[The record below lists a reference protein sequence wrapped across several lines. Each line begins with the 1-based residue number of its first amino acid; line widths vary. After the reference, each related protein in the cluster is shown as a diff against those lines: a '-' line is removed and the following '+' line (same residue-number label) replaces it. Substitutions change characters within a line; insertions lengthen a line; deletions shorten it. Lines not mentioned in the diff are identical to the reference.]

1 MRRFKSSKH
10 ISIMAVSNTGGAFG
24 FLRKSIAGVVYS
36 VSTASIKGI
45 KKQVARS
52 KPTSVRNPKTISQIV
67 QRMKVVP
74 AQLFYQAFEKAAGSV
89 ENNPLSHSFQGIAYG
104 NKNKLRF
111 MQLAMQGEPKAY
123 VPKGINFPV
132 PGVYQVSEGS
142 LTNLPSGIGND
153 SDALALDL
161 SNPIDASAMEV
172 LQTLGAQAG
181 DQITVLELIA
191 EDNGSYKAAFGR
203 VIVGIGN
210 EFEFTGDT
218 EGNVESVRLY
228 DSGIVFGESRV
239 ACAAFILSRGTS
251 SANAKRSTAIMTI
264 APDFVDLMSPEAY
277 DAAVDSY
284 ITGVAYNSLNSDW
297 YLNQGTTQAFNGQ
310 VYAQQLTLA
319 AGQGVDEFT
328 GTFLLGRQVQGA
340 GMRNVIFT
348 SDGTSAGTAYALIDG
363 EWTTA
368 AAYTAARVAAAMG
381 NVTPAYRPYS
391 AAIAAQLSGNA

>member
-1 MRRFKSSKH
+1 
-10 ISIMAVSNTGGAFG
+10 MATSNTGGAFG
-24 FLRKSIAGVVYS
+24 FLRKSIGGVVYS

-45 KKQVARS
+45 KKQVARQ

-111 MQLAMQGEPKAY
+111 MQLAMQGDPKAY

-142 LTNLPSGIGND
+142 LPSLPSGNHTD
-153 SDALALDL
+153 SETVILTVGEDLTQANIDALIA
-161 SNPIDASAMEV
+161 I
-172 LQTLGAQAG
+172 GAQAG
-181 DQITVLELIA
+181 DQLTMLALV
-191 EDNGSYKAAFGR
+191 DKNGVYEAGFGR
-203 VIVGIGN
+203 VIIGIGN
-210 EFEFTGDT
+210 SWEFSSNGVDIS
-218 EGNVESVRLY
+218 GSVLFADGIGVDGAT
-228 DSGIVFGESRV
+228 DSV
-239 ACAAFILSRGTS
+239 ACAALVLSRGTS
-251 SANAKRSTAIMTI
+251 SATAKRSTAFMTI
-264 APDFVDLMSPEAY
+264 TPDYADLMSPEAY

-284 ITGVAYNSLNSDW
+284 VTGVAYNSLNSEW

-310 VYAQQLTLA
+310 VYSQQLTLA
-319 AGQGVDEFT
+319 AGEGVEEFT
-328 GTFLLGRQVQGA
+328 GTFLLGRLVQGS
-340 GMRNVIFT
+340 GFRNVIFT
-348 SDGTSAGTAYALIDG
+348 SDGTSAGTAYALVNG

-368 AAYTAARVAAAMG
+368 AAYTTARVVAAMG
-381 NVTPAYRPYS
+381 NVTPVYRQYS

>member
-1 MRRFKSSKH
+1 
-10 ISIMAVSNTGGAFG
+10 MATSNTGGAFG
-24 FLRKSIAGVVYS
+24 FLRKSIGGVVYS

-45 KKQVARS
+45 KKQVARQ

-111 MQLAMQGEPKAY
+111 MQLAMQGDPKAY

-142 LTNLPSGIGND
+142 LTNLPSGISSSTDVTLAAVGTDIIAAQLEALQNAGAQVGDQLTCVALIEEDGKYRASIARVIIGLGNEWEGP
-153 SDALALDL
+153 DAGGALQDIAL
-161 SNPIDASAMEV
+161 TGDGIWFDDAS
-172 LQTLGAQAG
+172 GA
-181 DQITVLELIA
+181 
-191 EDNGSYKAAFGR
+191 
-203 VIVGIGN
+203 
-210 EFEFTGDT
+210 
-218 EGNVESVRLY
+218 
-228 DSGIVFGESRV
+228 V

-251 SANAKRSTAIMTI
+251 SATAKRSTAFMTL
-264 APDFVDLMSPEAY
+264 APDYQSLMSPEAY

-284 ITGVAYNSLNSDW
+284 ITGVSYNSLNSDW

-310 VYAQQLTLA
+310 VYAQELTLA
-319 AGQGVDEFT
+319 AGEGVDEFT
-328 GTFLLGRQVQGA
+328 GTFLLGRQVQGS
-340 GMRNVIFT
+340 GIRNVIFT
-348 SDGTSAGTAYALIDG
+348 SDGTSAGTAYALING
-363 EWTTA
+363 VWTTA
-368 AAYTAARVAAAMG
+368 AAYTTARVVAAMG
-381 NVTPAYRPYS
+381 NVSPVYRQYS

>member
-1 MRRFKSSKH
+1 
-10 ISIMAVSNTGGAFG
+10 MATSNTGGAFG

-111 MQLAMQGEPKAY
+111 MQLAMQGDPKAY

-142 LTNLPSGIGND
+142 LPNLPGNVHGNGGTQL
-153 SDALALDL
+153 LAVGG
-161 SNPIDASAMEV
+161 PIAQVIIDELTNINVEV
-172 LQTLGAQAG
+172 G
-181 DQITVLELIA
+181 DQITFVGLIDRGGKY
-191 EDNGSYKAAFGR
+191 EAAIAR
-203 VIVGIGN
+203 VIVGLGN
-210 EFEFTGDT
+210 EWELLAGGDQID
-218 EGNVESVRLY
+218 GLGLY
-228 DSGIVFGESRV
+228 TDGIDFSSAAGDV
-239 ACAAFILSRGTS
+239 ACGAFILSRGTS
-251 SANAKRSTAIMTI
+251 SSTAKRSTAFMTI
-264 APDFVDLMSPEAY
+264 APYYQSLMSPEAY

-310 VYAQQLTLA
+310 VYSQQLTLA
-319 AGQGVDEFT
+319 AGEGVDEFT
-328 GTFLLGRQVQGA
+328 GTFLLGRQVAGS

-348 SDGTSAGTAYALIDG
+348 SDGTSAGTAYALING

-381 NVTPAYRPYS
+381 NVSPFYRQYS

>member
-1 MRRFKSSKH
+1 
-10 ISIMAVSNTGGAFG
+10 MAVRNTGGAFG
-24 FLRKSIAGVVYS
+24 FLRKSIASVVYS
-36 VSTASIKGI
+36 VSTASIQGT

-111 MQLAMQGEPKAY
+111 MQLAMQGDPKAY

-142 LTNLPSGIGND
+142 LPNLPSGLT
-153 SDALALDL
+153 SDPDAANILDT
-161 SNPIDASAMEV
+161 STAIDANQ
-172 LQTLGAQAG
+172 LQSLVALGCQAG
-181 DQITVLELIA
+181 DQITFMGLYDNNGVYEASIA
-191 EDNGSYKAAFGR
+191 R
-203 VIVGIGN
+203 IIVGTAN
-210 EFEFTGDT
+210 EWEW
-218 EGNVESVRLY
+218 LK
-228 DSGIVFGESRV
+228 GESQMGGV
-239 ACAAFILSRGTS
+239 ALMSDGIDFEAAGGNPACAAFILSRGTS
-251 SANAKRSTAIMTI
+251 SDAKRSTAFMTI
-264 APDFVDLMSPEAY
+264 APDYLSLMSPEAY

-310 VYAQQLTLA
+310 VYSQQLTLA
-319 AGQGVDEFT
+319 AGEGVDEFT
-328 GTFLLGRQVQGA
+328 GNFLLGRQVQGS

-368 AAYTAARVAAAMG
+368 AAYTTARVVAAMG
-381 NVTPAYRPYS
+381 NVTPVYRQYS
-391 AAIAAQLSGNA
+391 TAIAAQLSGNA

>member
-1 MRRFKSSKH
+1 
-10 ISIMAVSNTGGAFG
+10 MATSNTGGAFG
-24 FLRKSIAGVVYS
+24 YLRKSIGGVVYS

-45 KKQVARS
+45 KKQVARL
-52 KPTSVRNPKTISQIV
+52 KPSSVRNPKTISQIV

-89 ENNPLSHSFQGIAYG
+89 ENNPLSHSFQGVPYG

-111 MQLAMQGEPKAY
+111 MQLAMMGEPKAY

-142 LTNLPSGIGND
+142 LPSLPGGNGSAD
-153 SDALALDL
+153 ADALCSIGSTMTA
-161 SNPIDASAMEV
+161 NEV
-172 LQTLGAQAG
+172 ERLVALGAQAG
-181 DQITVLELIA
+181 DQITCVALVDNEGIYVAKIA
-191 EDNGSYKAAFGR
+191 R
-203 VIVGIGN
+203 IIVGVGN
-210 EFEFTGDT
+210 AWELLNSAQDIEGLSLRTDGIFFDGST
-218 EGNVESVRLY
+218 EPA
-228 DSGIVFGESRV
+228 

-251 SANAKRSTAIMTI
+251 SSTAKRSTAFMTL
-264 APDFVDLMSPEAY
+264 APDYQSLMSPEAY

-297 YLNQGTTQAFNGQ
+297 YLNQGSTQAFNGQ
-310 VYAQQLTLA
+310 VYSQQLTLA
-319 AGQGVDEFT
+319 AGEGVDEFT
-328 GTFLLGRQVQGA
+328 GTFLLGRQVQGS
-340 GMRNVIFT
+340 GIRNVIFT

-368 AAYTAARVAAAMG
+368 AAYTTARVVAAMG
-381 NVTPAYRPYS
+381 AVSPAYRQYS

>member
-1 MRRFKSSKH
+1 
-10 ISIMAVSNTGGAFG
+10 MATSNTGGAFG
-24 FLRKSIAGVVYS
+24 WLRKSIAGIVYS
-36 VSTASIKGI
+36 VSTASIKGT

-52 KPTSVRNPKTISQIV
+52 KPTSVRNPRTISQIV

-142 LTNLPSGIGND
+142 LPNMPSGNATATPGEFVSAANTLDADEVALLQEWGAEVGDQLTIVALIDDGSGKYNAAFSRVIIGVGNVWQPTND
-153 SDALALDL
+153 SNEDFTDIAVSTDG
-161 SNPIDASAMEV
+161 IDF
-172 LQTLGAQAG
+172 QG
-181 DQITVLELIA
+181 
-191 EDNGSYKAAFGR
+191 
-203 VIVGIGN
+203 GN
-210 EFEFTGDT
+210 
-218 EGNVESVRLY
+218 
-228 DSGIVFGESRV
+228 V
-239 ACAAFILSRGTS
+239 ACAALILSRGTS
-251 SANAKRSTAIMTI
+251 SATAKRSTAFMTLNP
-264 APDFVDLMSPEAY
+264 AYANLMSPEAY

-319 AGQGVDEFT
+319 AGEGVDEFT
-328 GTFLLGRQVQGA
+328 GTFLLGRQVQGS
-340 GMRNVIFT
+340 GIRNVIFT
-348 SDGTSAGTAYALIDG
+348 SDGTSAGTAYALING

-368 AAYTAARVAAAMG
+368 AAYTTARVVAAMG
-381 NVTPAYRPYS
+381 NVTPVYRQYS
-391 AAIAAQLSGNA
+391 AAIAAQMSGNA

>member
-1 MRRFKSSKH
+1 
-10 ISIMAVSNTGGAFG
+10 MAVSNTGGAFG

-142 LTNLPSGIGND
+142 LPSLPSGVGSSEDYLCTLDNNLNAGNI
-153 SDALALDL
+153 AGL
-161 SNPIDASAMEV
+161 SN
-172 LQTLGAQAG
+172 LGVQVG
-181 DQITVLELIA
+181 DQITCMALIDDDGQYVAEVWRIIVADGAAWEPLNGASGAGELVLTT
-191 EDNGSYKAAFGR
+191 D
-203 VIVGIGN
+203 GIIFDQG
-210 EFEFTGDT
+210 T
-218 EGNVESVRLY
+218 VKP
-228 DSGIVFGESRV
+228 V

-251 SANAKRSTAIMTI
+251 SSTAKRSTAFMTI
-264 APDFVDLMSPEAY
+264 APDYQSLMSPEAY

-310 VYAQQLTLA
+310 VYAQELTLA
-319 AGQGVDEFT
+319 AAQGVDEFT
-328 GTFLLGRQVQGA
+328 GTFLLGRQVQGS

-348 SDGTSAGTAYALIDG
+348 SDGTSAGTAYALING

-381 NVTPAYRPYS
+381 NVTPAYRQYS

>member
-1 MRRFKSSKH
+1 
-10 ISIMAVSNTGGAFG
+10 MATSNTGGAFG

-111 MQLAMQGEPKAY
+111 MQLAMQGDPKAY

-142 LTNLPSGIGND
+142 LPSIPWRGISNGEGTTMLP
-153 SDALALDL
+153 ALEDGSQMT
-161 SNPIDASAMEV
+161 SNHVEV
-172 LQTLGAQAG
+172 LTGYGVQVG
-181 DQITVLELIA
+181 DQITVMALME
-191 EDNGSYKAAFGR
+191 NGLGQYDAIIGR
-203 VIVGIGN
+203 IIVGVNNAWQLTDNISDLGVN
-210 EFEFTGDT
+210 NDGLNID
-218 EGNVESVRLY
+218 N
-228 DSGIVFGESRV
+228 DSLAAISFIV
-239 ACAAFILSRGTS
+239 SRGIS
-251 SANAKRSTAIMTI
+251 STTAKRSTERMFIT
-264 APDFVDLMSPEAY
+264 PNFQSLMSPEAY

-284 ITGVAYNSLNSDW
+284 MTGVAYNSLNSDW

-319 AGQGVDEFT
+319 AGEGVEEFT
-328 GTFLLGRQVQGA
+328 GTFLLGRQVQGS
-340 GMRNVIFT
+340 GIRNVIFT
-348 SDGTSAGTAYALIDG
+348 SDGTSAGTAYALING
-363 EWTTA
+363 QWTTA
-368 AAYTAARVAAAMG
+368 AAYTTARVVAAMG
-381 NVTPAYRPYS
+381 AVSPAYRQYS

>member
-10 ISIMAVSNTGGAFG
+10 ISIMATSNTGGAFG

-111 MQLAMQGEPKAY
+111 MQLAMQGDPKAY

-142 LTNLPSGIGND
+142 LPSLPNYVSADLGELIAEVGDNLGQTAMDNL
-153 SDALALDL
+153 LA
-161 SNPIDASAMEV
+161 
-172 LQTLGAQAG
+172 LGAQAG
-181 DQITVLELIA
+181 DQLTCVALVEEA
-191 EDNGSYKAAFGR
+191 DGRYKAEIAR
-203 VIVGIGN
+203 VIVGLDNPWEMLNGATQISGLSIN
-210 EFEFTGDT
+210 TGGIDFTGGTD
-218 EGNVESVRLY
+218 
-228 DSGIVFGESRV
+228 V

-251 SANAKRSTAIMTI
+251 SSTAKRSTAIM
-264 APDFVDLMSPEAY
+264 ALNPEYAGLMSPEAY

-284 ITGVAYNSLNSDW
+284 ITGVSYNSLNSDW

-310 VYAQQLTLA
+310 VYSQQLTLA
-319 AGQGVDEFT
+319 AGEGVDEFT
-328 GTFLLGRQVQGA
+328 GTFLLGRQVQGS

-348 SDGTSAGTAYALIDG
+348 SDGTSAGTAYALING

-381 NVTPAYRPYS
+381 NVSPSYRQYS

>member
-1 MRRFKSSKH
+1 
-10 ISIMAVSNTGGAFG
+10 MATSNTGGAFG

-142 LTNLPSGIGND
+142 LPNLPSGVGSENGNVILEVGAALTAD
-153 SDALALDL
+153 NVQALAEL
-161 SNPIDASAMEV
+161 AVE
-172 LQTLGAQAG
+172 TR
-181 DQITVLELIA
+181 DQITCLCIGEETAGV
-191 EDNGSYKAAFGR
+191 YKAMFGR
-203 VIVGIGN
+203 VIVGVGAEW
-210 EFEFTGDT
+210 EFMGDPNGIMEDIRLVSDGIRNL
-218 EGNVESVRLY
+218 EGSAAA
-228 DSGIVFGESRV
+228 V
-239 ACAAFILSRGTS
+239 AFVVSRGTS
-251 SANAKRSTAIMTI
+251 SSSAKRSTAFMTI
-264 APDFVDLMSPEAY
+264 MPNYADLMSPEAY

-310 VYAQQLTLA
+310 VYSQQLTLA
-319 AGQGVDEFT
+319 AGEGVEEFT
-328 GTFLLGRQVQGA
+328 GTFLLGRQVQGS
-340 GMRNVIFT
+340 GMINAIFT

-368 AAYTAARVAAAMG
+368 AAYTAARVLAAMG
-381 NVTPAYRPYS
+381 NVSVVYRQYS

>member
-1 MRRFKSSKH
+1 
-10 ISIMAVSNTGGAFG
+10 MAVSNTGGAFG
-24 FLRKSIAGVVYS
+24 FLRKTIGGVVYS

-45 KKQVARS
+45 KKQVARQ

-74 AQLFYQAFEKAAGSV
+74 AQLFYQAFEKAASSV

-111 MQLAMQGEPKAY
+111 MQLAMQGDPKAY
-123 VPKGINFPV
+123 VPKGINFVV

-142 LTNLPSGIGND
+142 LPSLPSGTADDAND
-153 SDALALDL
+153 KLALVGTPLNADNVAL
-161 SNPIDASAMEV
+161 
-172 LQTLGAQAG
+172 LQNAGAQVG
-181 DQITVLELIA
+181 DQLTAIALI
-191 EDNGSYKAAFGR
+191 DNNGKYEAKIAR

-210 EFEFTGDT
+210 DWDLLNNATEITDLALCTTGISFIDAA
-218 EGNVESVRLY
+218 EP
-228 DSGIVFGESRV
+228 V

-251 SANAKRSTAIMTI
+251 SATAKRSTAFMTI
-264 APDFVDLMSPEAY
+264 APDYQSLMSPEAY

-284 ITGVAYNSLNSDW
+284 ITGVSYNSLNSDW

-310 VYAQQLTLA
+310 VYSQQLTLA
-319 AGQGVDEFT
+319 AGQGVEEFM
-328 GTFLLGRQVQGA
+328 GTFLLGRQVQGS
-340 GMRNVIFT
+340 GIRNVIFT
-348 SDGTSAGTAYALIDG
+348 SDGTSAGTAYALING

-381 NVTPAYRPYS
+381 NVTPIFRQYS
-391 AAIAAQLSGNA
+391 SAIAAQLSGNA

>member
-1 MRRFKSSKH
+1 
-10 ISIMAVSNTGGAFG
+10 MATSNTGGAFG
-24 FLRKSIAGVVYS
+24 FLRKSIGGVVYS

-45 KKQVARS
+45 KKQVART

-111 MQLAMQGEPKAY
+111 MQLAMQGDPKAY
-123 VPKGINFPV
+123 VPKGINFAV

-142 LTNLPSGIGND
+142 LPSIPWRGISKGEGTSMLP
-153 SDALALDL
+153 ALEVGAQMT
-161 SNPIDASAMEV
+161 SNHVEV
-172 LQTLGAQAG
+172 LTGYGVQVG
-181 DQITVLELIA
+181 DQITVLALME
-191 EDNGSYKAAFGR
+191 NGLGQYDAIIGR
-203 VIVGIGN
+203 IIVGVNNAWELNDDISDFGV
-210 EFEFTGDT
+210 
-218 EGNVESVRLY
+218 NVDGLVIDN
-228 DSGIVFGESRV
+228 DSLAAISFIV
-239 ACAAFILSRGTS
+239 SRGTS
-251 SANAKRSTAIMTI
+251 SSTAKRSTESMFIT
-264 APDFVDLMSPEAY
+264 PKFQSLMSPEAY

-297 YLNQGTTQAFNGQ
+297 YLNQGSTQAFNGQ
-310 VYAQQLTLA
+310 VYSQQLTLA
-319 AGQGVDEFT
+319 AGEGVDEFT
-328 GTFLLGRQVQGA
+328 GTFLLGRQVAGS

-348 SDGTSAGTAYALIDG
+348 SDGTSAGTAYALING

-381 NVTPAYRPYS
+381 NVTPAYRHYS

>member
-1 MRRFKSSKH
+1 
-10 ISIMAVSNTGGAFG
+10 MATSNTGGAFG
-24 FLRKSIAGVVYS
+24 FLRKSIGGVVYS

-45 KKQVARS
+45 KKQVARQ

-142 LTNLPSGIGND
+142 LPNLPSGVTAGGADYYLI
-153 SDALALDL
+153 LDNGITADNISIL
-161 SNPIDASAMEV
+161 TS
-172 LQTLGAQAG
+172 LGAEIG
-181 DQITVLELIA
+181 DQITAVALI
-191 EDNGSYKAAFGR
+191 ENNGVYDAAFAR
-203 VIVGIGN
+203 AIIGIGAQ
-210 EFEFTGDT
+210 FEFTNDKNGDLAT
-218 EGNVESVRLY
+218 LSFAGDGFDFGSESN
-228 DSGIVFGESRV
+228 V
-239 ACAAFILSRGTS
+239 ACCALILSRGTS
-251 SANAKRSTAIMTI
+251 SSTAKRSTAFMTLN
-264 APDFVDLMSPEAY
+264 PDYAGLMSPEAY

-310 VYAQQLTLA
+310 VYSQQLTLA
-319 AGQGVDEFT
+319 AGEGVDAFT
-328 GTFLLGRQVQGA
+328 GTFLLGRQVQGS
-340 GMRNVIFT
+340 GIRNVIFT
-348 SDGTSAGTAYALIDG
+348 SDGTSAGTAYALING
-363 EWTTA
+363 QWTTA
-368 AAYTAARVAAAMG
+368 AAYTTARVVAAMG
-381 NVTPAYRPYS
+381 SVGVAYRQYS

>member
-1 MRRFKSSKH
+1 
-10 ISIMAVSNTGGAFG
+10 MATSNTGGAFG
-24 FLRKSIAGVVYS
+24 YLRKSIGGVVYS

-45 KKQVARS
+45 KKQVARL

-74 AQLFYQAFEKAAGSV
+74 AQLFYQAFEKASGSV
-89 ENNPLSHSFQGIAYG
+89 ENNPLSHSFQGVPYG

-142 LTNLPSGIGND
+142 LPSLPSGTATGSEDMVIQIGQ
-153 SDALALDL
+153 A
-161 SNPIDASAMEV
+161 IDAGRMALLQSVGIEV
-172 LQTLGAQAG
+172 G
-181 DQITVLELIA
+181 DQLTCLGLF
-191 EDNGSYKAAFGR
+191 EDNGVYKAFVAR
-203 VIVGIGN
+203 IICVVGAEWEWLAGEDN
-210 EFEFTGDT
+210 ADGTVSMYTD
-218 EGNVESVRLY
+218 
-228 DSGIVFGESRV
+228 GILFADGENT
-239 ACAAFILSRGTS
+239 ACATFILSRGVS
-251 SANAKRSTAIMTI
+251 SSNAKRSTAFMQI
-264 APDFVDLMSPEAY
+264 APAYASLMTPEAY

-310 VYAQQLTLA
+310 VYSQQLTLA
-319 AGQGVDEFT
+319 AGEGVDAFT
-328 GTFLLGRQVQGA
+328 GNFLLGRQIEG
-340 GMRNVIFT
+340 GNMRNVIFT
-348 SDGTSAGTAYALIDG
+348 SDGTANGTAYALING

-368 AAYTAARVAAAMG
+368 AAYTAARVATAMG
-381 NVTPAYRPYS
+381 SVGVAYRQYS

>member
-1 MRRFKSSKH
+1 
-10 ISIMAVSNTGGAFG
+10 MATSNTGGAFG
-24 FLRKSIAGVVYS
+24 FLRKSIGGVVYS

-45 KKQVARS
+45 KKQVARM
-52 KPTSVRNPKTISQIV
+52 KPTGVRNPKTISQIV

-111 MQLAMQGEPKAY
+111 MQLAMQGDPKAY

-142 LTNLPSGIGND
+142 LPSLPAGVGSSQDYLCTLDNNLNAGNI
-153 SDALALDL
+153 AGLL
-161 SNPIDASAMEV
+161 N
-172 LQTLGAQAG
+172 LGVQVG
-181 DQITVLELIA
+181 DQITCMALIDDGGKYVAEVWRIIVADGAAWEPLNGASGAGELA
-191 EDNGSYKAAFGR
+191 LSTD
-203 VIVGIGN
+203 GIIFNQG
-210 EFEFTGDT
+210 TAKP
-218 EGNVESVRLY
+218 
-228 DSGIVFGESRV
+228 V

-251 SANAKRSTAIMTI
+251 SSTAKRSTAFMTI
-264 APDFVDLMSPEAY
+264 SPDYQSLMSPEAY

-319 AGQGVDEFT
+319 AGEGVEEFT
-328 GTFLLGRQVQGA
+328 GTFLLGRQVQGS
-340 GMRNVIFT
+340 GIRNVIFT
-348 SDGTSAGTAYALIDG
+348 SDGTSAGTAYALING

-368 AAYTAARVAAAMG
+368 AAYTAARVVAAMG
-381 NVTPAYRPYS
+381 AVTPAYRQYS

>member
-1 MRRFKSSKH
+1 
-10 ISIMAVSNTGGAFG
+10 MATSNTGGAFG
-24 FLRKSIAGVVYS
+24 FLRKSIGGVVYS

-45 KKQVARS
+45 KKQVARQ

-111 MQLAMQGEPKAY
+111 MQLAMQGDPKAY
-123 VPKGINFPV
+123 VPKGINFAV

-142 LTNLPSGIGND
+142 LPNLPSGIAGDAGDTIAQVYQSLTAGNVEF
-153 SDALALDL
+153 L
-161 SNPIDASAMEV
+161 SN
-172 LQTLGAQAG
+172 LGAQTG
-181 DQITVLELIA
+181 DQLTAIA
-191 EDNGSYKAAFGR
+191 LFVDNNGNYIACGAR

-210 EFEFTGDT
+210 NWESFGDPDQNLDVLT
-218 EGNVESVRLY
+218 LKT
-228 DSGIVFGESRV
+228 DGISFGESSI

-251 SANAKRSTAIMTI
+251 SATAKRSTAFMTI
-264 APDFVDLMSPEAY
+264 APDYQSLMSPEAY

-310 VYAQQLTLA
+310 VYSQQLTLA
-319 AGQGVDEFT
+319 AGQGVDEFS
-328 GTFLLGRQVQGA
+328 GTFLLGRQVQGS

-348 SDGTSAGTAYALIDG
+348 SDGTSAGTAYALING

-381 NVTPAYRPYS
+381 NVSPAYRQYS

>member
-1 MRRFKSSKH
+1 
-10 ISIMAVSNTGGAFG
+10 MATSNTGGAFG
-24 FLRKSIAGVVYS
+24 FLRKSIGGVVYS

-45 KKQVARS
+45 KKQVARQ

-89 ENNPLSHSFQGIAYG
+89 ENNPLSHSFQGVAYG

-111 MQLAMQGEPKAY
+111 MQLAMQGDPKAY

-142 LTNLPSGIGND
+142 LPSLPSGTIVGDTTLVAVGNSLTQAEVD
-153 SDALALDL
+153 SLVA
-161 SNPIDASAMEV
+161 
-172 LQTLGAQAG
+172 LGAQAG
-181 DQITVLELIA
+181 DQITCMALIDDDGTYVA
-191 EDNGSYKAAFGR
+191 EVWR
-203 VIVGIGN
+203 VIIGA
-210 EFEFTGDT
+210 
-218 EGNVESVRLY
+218 GNAWEPLNGASGAQGLMLY
-228 DSGIVFGESRV
+228 DTGIDFEDGTVKPV

-251 SANAKRSTAIMTI
+251 SSTAKRSTAFMTI
-264 APDFVDLMSPEAY
+264 APDYQSLMSPEAY

-284 ITGVAYNSLNSDW
+284 ITGVSYNSLNSDW

-310 VYAQQLTLA
+310 VYAQELTLA
-319 AGQGVDEFT
+319 AGEGVDEFT
-328 GTFLLGRQVQGA
+328 GTFLLGRQVQGS
-340 GMRNVIFT
+340 GIRNVIFT
-348 SDGTSAGTAYALIDG
+348 SDGTSAGTAYALING

-368 AAYTAARVAAAMG
+368 AAYTTARVVAAMG
-381 NVTPAYRPYS
+381 NISPLYRQYT

>member
-1 MRRFKSSKH
+1 
-10 ISIMAVSNTGGAFG
+10 MAVSNTGGAFG

-111 MQLAMQGEPKAY
+111 MQLAMQGDPKAY

-142 LTNLPSGIGND
+142 LPNLPSGIT
-153 SDALALDL
+153 SD
-161 SNPIDASAMEV
+161 PDASNILDTSTAIDPNQ
-172 LQTLGAQAG
+172 LQNLVALGCQAG
-181 DQITVLELIA
+181 DQITFIGLYDNDGVYEASIA
-191 EDNGSYKAAFGR
+191 R
-203 VIVGIGN
+203 IIVGAANDWEWLKGQAQMGGTALMSDGIDFEGAGGN
-210 EFEFTGDT
+210 P
-218 EGNVESVRLY
+218 
-228 DSGIVFGESRV
+228 

-251 SANAKRSTAIMTI
+251 SDAKRSTAFMTI
-264 APDFVDLMSPEAY
+264 APDYQSLMSPEAY

-310 VYAQQLTLA
+310 VYSQQLTLA
-319 AGQGVDEFT
+319 AGEGVDEFT
-328 GTFLLGRQVQGA
+328 GTFLLGRMVQGS
-340 GMRNVIFT
+340 GIRNVIFT

-368 AAYTAARVAAAMG
+368 AAYTTARVVAAMG
-381 NVTPAYRPYS
+381 NVTPVYRQYS